1 MNCSYKARHKKQQ
14 HFLNWNKGHL
24 LASWDTFFQILGVL
38 NENAL
43 YTKEFVGLDVF
54 KEI

>member
-1 MNCSYKARHKKQQ
+1 MNCSYKARHKKTTF
-14 HFLNWNKGHL
+14 FLNWNKGHL
-24 LASWDTFFQILGVL
+24 FASWDIFFQILGVL

-43 YTKEFVGLDVF
+43 STKEFVGLDVF